1 MKGKISGR
9 EIVDTDKVRHTV
21 PYRRRAET
29 ETKQKKKGGGRG
41 GGPSGLPAKVDAV
54 PK

>member
-29 ETKQKKKGGGRG
+29 ETKQKKKKGG
-41 GGPSGLPAKVDAV
+41 GGPSGLPAKVDAA